1 MILNWISFE
10 IDQTLFHHI
19 QYRFCMFYYSFMQN
33 CSILF
38 KFNIFYL
45 WTVIFNSWH
54 SSITLFFLNH
64 SELVFEACLWS
75 IVLLN
80 YLPSHRW
87 IIDDKGIFE
96 RIDRCFNKSIY
107 FLILV
112 ILPIPAAL
120 KYPQKMICSLP
131 YLPRHEKSGKIFF
144 TLCAVSFFCPNVIL
158 RVLFINGFF
167 IQPVHDTIWYKLLRY
182 IHLLFQH
189 FLICHAILYTWFGSD

>member
-1 MILNWISFE
+1 
-10 IDQTLFHHI
+10 
-19 QYRFCMFYYSFMQN
+19 MFYYSFMQN

-45 WTVIFNSWH
+45 WTVIFNSWY

-87 IIDDKGIFE
+87 IIEDKGIFE
-96 RIDRCFNKSIY
+96 RIDRCFNKLIY

-120 KYPQKMICSLP
+120 KYPQKMCSLP
-131 YLPRHEKSGKIFF
+131 YHPSHETSG
-144 TLCAVSFFCPNVIL
+144 
-158 RVLFINGFF
+158 VLFINGFF
-167 IQPVHDTIWYKLLRY
+167 IQPVHDTIWYKLLIY
-182 IHLLFQH
+182 IHLLRQQF
-189 FLICHAILYTWFGSD
+189 FDLSCYPLYLIWEWLKLSSRF